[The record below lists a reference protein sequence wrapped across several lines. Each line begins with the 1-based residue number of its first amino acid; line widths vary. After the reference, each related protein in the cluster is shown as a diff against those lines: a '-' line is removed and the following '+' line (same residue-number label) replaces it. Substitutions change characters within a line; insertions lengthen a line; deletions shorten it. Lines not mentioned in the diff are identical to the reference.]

1 MYAVIRSGGRQY
13 RVATGDVVEVNR
25 LDAEPGQSV
34 TFPPVLLADGDD
46 VKARPQELDGVTITG
61 EVVEH
66 TRGKKIRVFNY
77 GPKKHWKR
85 TRGHRQ
91 DLTTVRITEI
101 G

>member
-1 MYAVIRSGGRQY
+1 MYAVMRSGGRQY

-25 LDAEPGQSV
+25 LEAEPGESV
-34 TFPPVLLADGDD
+34 TFVPVFIADGSD
-46 VKARPQELDGVTITG
+46 VKARAGELDGVTITG

-85 TRGHRQ
+85 TSGHRQ
-91 DLTTVRITEI
+91 DLTAVRITEI